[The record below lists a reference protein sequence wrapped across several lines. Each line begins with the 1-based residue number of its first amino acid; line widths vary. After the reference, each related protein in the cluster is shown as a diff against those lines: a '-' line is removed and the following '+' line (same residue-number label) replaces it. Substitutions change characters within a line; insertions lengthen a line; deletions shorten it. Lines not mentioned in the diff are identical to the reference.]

1 MFELCKFWP
10 SPLPV
15 INSRA
20 DHWITSALFLAWDR
34 HVLDGGVRKKS
45 NLIALIDNEELYK
58 LLGMNRDYVLARAR
72 VLVELYRDAG
82 HLDRFSG
89 DAKASVAKKTSRS
102 KQLSKEPMGINLEW
116 LDQEESDRIVERHA
130 VERRVQKRD
139 RKKSAAL
146 KRRYDNACQLC
157 GTRLGVG
164 EERYYSEAAHI
175 KGLGEPHNGPDVVAN
190 MLILC
195 PNHHLQF
202 DRGVLRLRKVGPNYL
217 IQAKA
222 VSDPLN
228 GKAITLKHIL
238 KNKYVKHH
246 YDWFQ

>member
-1 MFELCKFWP
+1 M
-10 SPLPV
+10 
-15 INSRA
+15 
-20 DHWITSALFLAWDR
+20 
-34 HVLDGGVRKKS
+34 
-45 NLIALIDNEELYK
+45 IALIDNEELYK

-89 DAKASVAKKTSRS
+89 GAKAPVTKKTARS

-146 KRRYDNACQLC
+146 KGRYDNACQFC

-217 IQAKA
+217 IQTKA